1 MYQRDFSISTS
12 GQGLIEITNQVEE
25 IVSRSSTDQ
34 GLCNVFI
41 KHTSAS
47 LLIQENASP
56 DVLSDLN
63 NFFKQLVPESISY
76 LHNLEGPDDMPAHI
90 KNALTVSSLL
100 LPVRDKS
107 LDMGTW
113 QGIFLFEHR
122 HSKFKR
128 QINVSVF
135 N

>member
-1 MYQRDFSISTS
+1 MYQKDFSISTN
-12 GQGLIEITNQVEE
+12 GQGLTEITNEIDKIVLQSQTEE
-25 IVSRSSTDQ
+25 

-56 DVLSDLN
+56 DVLTDLN
-63 NFFKQLVPESISY
+63 NFFKQLVPESGSY
-76 LHNLEGPDDMPAHI
+76 LHSIEGADDMPAHI
-90 KNALTVSSLL
+90 KNALTLSSLL
-100 LPVRDKS
+100 IPVKNKS
-107 LDMGTW
+107 LDIGTW

-128 QINVSVF
+128 QVNVSVF

>member
-1 MYQRDFSISTS
+1 MYQKDFSISTN
-12 GQGLIEITNQVEE
+12 GQGLTEITNEIDKIVLQSQTEE
-25 IVSRSSTDQ
+25 

-63 NFFKQLVPESISY
+63 NFFKQLVPESGSY
-76 LHNLEGPDDMPAHI
+76 LHSIEGADDMPAHI
-90 KNALTVSSLL
+90 KNALTLSSLL
-100 LPVRDKS
+100 IPVKNKS
-107 LDMGTW
+107 LDIGTW

-128 QINVSVF
+128 QVNVSVF

>member
-1 MYQRDFSISTS
+1 MFQKDFSISTS
-12 GQGLIEITNQVEE
+12 GQGLIEITNQIEE
-25 IVSRSSTDQ
+25 IVAKSPTDQ
-34 GLCNVFI
+34 GLCNIFI

-56 DVLSDLN
+56 DVLTDLN
-63 NFFKQLVPESISY
+63 NFFKQLVPESGSY
-76 LHNLEGPDDMPAHI
+76 LHSIEGPDDMPAHI
-90 KNALTVSSLL
+90 KNALTDTSLL
-100 LPVRDKS
+100 IPVKNRR
-107 LDMGTW
+107 LDIGTW

-128 QINVSVF
+128 EVNVSIF

>member
-1 MYQRDFSISTS
+1 MYQKDFSISTS
-12 GQGLIEITNQVEE
+12 GQGLIEITNQIEE
-25 IVSRSSTDQ
+25 IVAQSSTNQ

-47 LLIQENASP
+47 LLIQENASS
-56 DVLSDLN
+56 DVFADLN
-63 NFFKQLVPESISY
+63 NFFKQLVPESGNY
-76 LHNLEGPDDMPAHI
+76 LHSIEGADDMPAHI
-90 KNALTVSSLL
+90 KNALTLSSLL
-100 LPVRDKS
+100 IPVKNKS
-107 LDMGTW
+107 LDLGIW

-128 QINVSVF
+128 QVTVSVF

>member
-1 MYQRDFSISTS
+1 MYQKDFSISTP
-12 GQGLIEITNQVEE
+12 GQGLIEITNQIEE
-25 IVSRSSTDQ
+25 IVAQSPTEK
-34 GLCNVFI
+34 GLCNVFV

-56 DVLSDLN
+56 DVLADLN
-63 NFFKQLVPESISY
+63 NFFKNLVPESENY
-76 LHNLEGPDDMPAHI
+76 LHSIEGPDDMPAHI
-90 KNALTVSSLL
+90 KNALTLSSLL
-100 LPVRDKS
+100 IPIRNKS
-107 LDMGTW
+107 LDLGTW

-122 HSKFKR
+122 HAKFNR

>member
-56 DVLSDLN
+56 DVLTDLN
-63 NFFKQLVPESISY
+63 NFFKQLVPESNSY

-122 HSKFKR
+122 DSKFKR

>member
-1 MYQRDFSISTS
+1 MYQEDFSILTS
-12 GQGLIEITNQVEE
+12 GQGLTEITNE
-25 IVSRSSTDQ
+25 IGKIVLKSQTEK

-47 LLIQENASP
+47 LLVQENASP
-56 DVLSDLN
+56 EVLEYLN
-63 NFFKQLVPESISY
+63 NFFKNLVPETGNY
-76 LHNLEGPDDMPAHI
+76 LHSTEGPDDMPAHI
-90 KNALTVSSLL
+90 KNALTDTSLL
-100 LPVRDKS
+100 IPVKHGR
-107 LDMGTW
+107 LDIGTW

-128 QINVSVF
+128 EINVSIF

>member
-1 MYQRDFSISTS
+1 MHQRDFSISTN

-25 IVSRSSTDQ
+25 IVSQSSTDQ

-56 DVLSDLN
+56 DVLTDLN
-63 NFFKQLVPESISY
+63 NFFKQLVPESNSY

-128 QINVSVF
+128 KINVSVF

>member
-1 MYQRDFSISTS
+1 MYQKDFSISTN
-12 GQGLIEITNQVEE
+12 GQGLTEITNEIDKIVLQSQTEE
-25 IVSRSSTDQ
+25 

-56 DVLSDLN
+56 DVLTDLN
-63 NFFKQLVPESISY
+63 NFFKQLVPESGSY
-76 LHNLEGPDDMPAHI
+76 LHSIEGADDMPAHI
-90 KNALTVSSLL
+90 KNALTDTSLL
-100 LPVRDKS
+100 IPVKNGR
-107 LDMGTW
+107 LDIGTW
-113 QGIFLFEHR
+113 QGVFLFEHR

-128 QINVSVF
+128 EINVSIF

>member
-1 MYQRDFSISTS
+1 MYQRDFSISTN

-25 IVSRSSTDQ
+25 IVSQSSTDQ

-56 DVLSDLN
+56 DVLTDLN
-63 NFFKQLVPESISY
+63 NFFKQLVPESNSY

>member
-1 MYQRDFSISTS
+1 MYQKDFSISTS
-12 GQGLIEITNQVEE
+12 GQGLIDITNQIDE
-25 IVSRSSTDQ
+25 IVAQSSTNQ

-47 LLIQENASP
+47 LLIQENASS
-56 DVLSDLN
+56 DVLADLN
-63 NFFKQLVPESISY
+63 NFFKQLVPESGNY
-76 LHNLEGPDDMPAHI
+76 LHSIEGTDDMPAHI
-90 KNALTVSSLL
+90 KNALTLPSLL
-100 LPVRDKS
+100 IPVKNKS
-107 LDMGTW
+107 LDLGTW

-128 QINVSVF
+128 QVNVSVF

>member
-1 MYQRDFSISTS
+1 MYQKDFSISTP
-12 GQGLIEITNQVEE
+12 GQGLIEITNYVEE
-25 IVSRSSTDQ
+25 IVAQSPTEK
-34 GLCNVFI
+34 GLCNVFV

-56 DVLSDLN
+56 DVLADLN
-63 NFFKQLVPESISY
+63 NFFKKLVPESENY
-76 LHNLEGPDDMPAHI
+76 LHSTEGPDDMPSHI
-90 KNALTVSSLL
+90 KNALTLSSLL
-100 LPVRDKS
+100 IPVRNKS
-107 LDMGTW
+107 LDLGTW

-122 HSKFKR
+122 HAKFNR

>member
-1 MYQRDFSISTS
+1 MYQKDFSIPTS

-25 IVSRSSTDQ
+25 IVAQSSTHL

-47 LLIQENASP
+47 LLIQENASS
-56 DVLSDLN
+56 DVLADLN
-63 NFFKQLVPESISY
+63 NFFKQLVPESGNY
-76 LHNLEGPDDMPAHI
+76 LHSIEGTDDMPAHI
-90 KNALTVSSLL
+90 KNALTLSSLL
-100 LPVRDKS
+100 IPVKNKS
-107 LDMGTW
+107 LDLGTW

-122 HSKFKR
+122 HAKFKR
-128 QINVSVF
+128 QVNVSVF

>member
-1 MYQRDFSISTS
+1 MFQKDFSISTS
-12 GQGLIEITNQVEE
+12 GQGLIEITNQIEE
-25 IVSRSSTDQ
+25 IVAKSPTDQ
-34 GLCNVFI
+34 GLCNIFI

-56 DVLSDLN
+56 DVLTDLN
-63 NFFKQLVPESISY
+63 NFFKQLVPESGSY
-76 LHNLEGPDDMPAHI
+76 LHSIEGPDDMPAHI
-90 KNALTVSSLL
+90 KNALTDTSLL
-100 LPVRDKS
+100 IPVKNGR
-107 LDMGTW
+107 LDIGTW

-128 QINVSVF
+128 EINVSIF